1 MNMTTGGTATA
12 SLRVVQGNADAQ
24 TVNVLVNGMMTS
36 SNVTYLSVTGYMPVP
51 SGMDMLD
58 IQVAP
63 PQVSPVQNVGLNLA
77 QGTHNTFIMD
87 GCCAFNHSSIQLM
100 DDTAPPASG
109 SAKLRVVDAFLSP
122 AGIDFFVLPAGST
135 PSGTPTVT
143 GQAFNSASSYLTLTP
158 GAYDVFVTQTPPP
171 GGPIGPVL
179 FHTGSFTL
187 AAGQNRTVA
196 ILNLCSPGSCDTS
209 GHTLTSVML
218 ADLN

>member
-1 MNMTTGGTATA
+1 MNTPPAGATA

-24 TVNVLVNGMMTS
+24 TVNVLVNGMLTS
-36 SNVTYLSVTGYMPVP
+36 SSVTYLSTTAYMPVP

-77 QGTHNTFIMD
+77 PGTHSTFIMD

-100 DDTAPPASG
+100 DDTTPPATG
-109 SAKLRVVDAFLSP
+109 SAKLRVVDAFLSLG
-122 AGIDFFVLPAGST
+122 GIDFFVLPAGST

-143 GQAFNSASSYLTLTP
+143 NQAFNSASSYLTLTA

-171 GGPIGPVL
+171 GGPTGPVL

-196 ILNLCSPGSCDTS
+196 ILNLCSPGSCDTT